1 MKAVHIPIRMV
12 LPVLMMI
19 MFFLSCAGK
28 PFDPPQSDEIPK
40 GPGVFTTGEDGAV
53 LYDSNQESLPSTS
66 SSQSLATPST
76 DMEQTAASSDYEEF
90 KDYQQWLLW
99 KKSATGIP
107 EYEEFKQWREWRK
120 YQEWEKQN

>member
-1 MKAVHIPIRMV
+1 MKVGNILIRMV
-12 LPVLMMI
+12 LLVSIVI
-19 MFFLSCAGK
+19 MGVWGCAGK
-28 PFDPPQSDEIPK
+28 PFDPPQTDEIPR
-40 GPGVFTTGEDGAV
+40 GPGLFTTGSDGAV

-99 KKSATGIP
+99 KKSATGTP
-107 EYEEFKQWREWRK
+107 EYEEFKQWREWWK